1 MYQFILWLVPTLE
14 NFPRSQKFLLGDRLQ
29 TEAMAVLD
37 CLIDATYSRERQQHL
52 RAANLGLEKM
62 RFGVRPTAFTP
73 SLAAGCRRPAAT
85 TPATHHAPCST
96 PRPS

>member
-37 CLIDATYSRERQQHL
+37 CLIDATYSRERQQH
-52 RAANLGLEKM
+52 RE
-62 RFGVRPTAFTP
+62 
-73 SLAAGCRRPAAT
+73 RPAA
-85 TPATHHAPCST
+85 PRQAPLISPWFAEAASDEAASRRCGC
-96 PRPS
+96 

>member
-37 CLIDATYSRERQQHL
+37 CLIDATYSHPITHKSPSPGQSAH
-52 RAANLGLEKM
+52 RA
-62 RFGVRPTAFTP
+62 
-73 SLAAGCRRPAAT
+73 RR
-85 TPATHHAPCST
+85 C
-96 PRPS
+96 